1 MYTANQNMTTPWHP
15 PWPLPHEWENI
26 CTAHPSELTESTN
39 LAATATPRPTIV
51 PLSTPCHLSSAQLCA
66 AWAACGAL
74 AGETGQRGFWLGDA
88 TGVGKGRTIAAILI
102 ERDISAPSAPYGAW
116 VTTNTTLLDV
126 AARDIDIVAGDNA
139 AVRMQRDGAL
149 LLCTYGTLRDAAAFA
164 AIVERLRAAGKGG
177 TIVFDEAHAAI
188 SERSTVGK
196 AVRTLQRQAPEA
208 GVVYSTATA
217 ASQVSQ
223 LGYMERLGMWGRSTG
238 HQFATHAQFASAMK
252 ARGPAALELLS
263 LDLKRRGVYIARALA
278 ASDAPARMVAAP
290 LTQDQQDL
298 YDSCCAFWA
307 TRGSTL
313 HKMSFF
319 RQLIT
324 ALKVPFAVARA
335 QEHLQAGRTVIFSL
349 QHTGASAR
357 IRGADSALR
366 EKILR
371 ASDGTEVN
379 LAARLP
385 LDTIDRLR
393 DALQS
398 YGVVELS
405 GRASGAEM
413 RRAMGAFQ
421 RGDARVA
428 LVTSAASQGLSLHA
442 NCGVGARVHM
452 MLELPW
458 TATEMQQQCG
468 RACRS
473 GQHVAPLY
481 EVIVS
486 GVPAEARFT
495 FPLEGRLANMGGMTR
510 GDMHAAYAGR
520 EALREH
526 GAGLGA
532 SNRSALMLI
541 TALRAVR
548 TAACQRGVFE
558 MAPQRAALRA
568 AWQRMWARLPPGQ
581 LATDAS
587 RLCHRFGPVMVG
599 VLIVYTVLHST
610 LQTCDLAL
618 LRDVATISQSST
630 TAQYWRGGASVVCA
644 PSTWTPASHLLHPPK
659 IRREIKSLL
668 LCAQRASFAQLPHD
682 IILHIAGCIGSQ
694 HAESFGTDSDS
705 AAAWEAWVQ
714 HAERRD
720 VRTMVPSSTKSMMNT
735 ILELPIAAQATILA
749 NAHCIHA
756 NRHHR
761 AIAATDVGVQTL
773 DAYVLGQR
781 KIDMN
786 LDVTISSVGP
796 LRRLTVQAVYRAPQD
811 LQVGAT
817 LVAPRGGTVIGHGVL
832 PRGACYI
839 LVQGLSRRATE
850 LWLAGRARP
859 SRQDY
864 QQWATLPEA
873 DREHYVTGNAPAPKW
888 YSAWKTQGEE
898 YSRRREQ
905 EAAQIWG
912 YIDVATER
920 ALDMWDQSQKR
931 VVRCQPP
938 HVPQSFTCLVVSSAL
953 TRP

>member
-1 MYTANQNMTTPWHP
+1 MYTANQTMTTPWHP
-15 PWPLPHEWENI
+15 PWPLPDEWQNL
-26 CTAHPSELTESTN
+26 CAAHPSELTESTN
-39 LAATATPRPTIV
+39 LAATAAPRPTIV
-51 PLSTPCHLSSAQLCA
+51 PSSTPRRLSSAQLCA

-74 AGETGQRGFWLGDA
+74 AGESGHRGFWLGDA
-88 TGVGKGRTIAAILI
+88 TGVGKGRTIAAILV
-102 ERDISAPSAPYGAW
+102 ERDTAASSAPYGVW

-126 AARDIDIVAGDNA
+126 AARDIDTVAGDDA
-139 AVRMQRDGAL
+139 AVRMQRDGSL

-164 AIVERLRAAGKGG
+164 AIVERLRAAGAAA

-188 SERSTVGK
+188 SERSAVGK
-196 AVRTLQRQAPEA
+196 AVRTLQRDAPEA

-223 LGYMERLGMWGRSTG
+223 LGYMERLGMWGRAG
-238 HQFATHAQFASAMK
+238 HQFATHAHFASAMK
-252 ARGPAALELLS
+252 SRGPAALELLS
-263 LDLKRRGVYIARALA
+263 LDLKRRGVYIARAMA
-278 ASDAPARMVAAP
+278 ASSTPARTVTAP
-290 LTQDQQDL
+290 LTQSQREL
-298 YDSCCAFWA
+298 YDACCEFWA
-307 TRGSTL
+307 ARGSTL

-335 QEHLQAGRTVIFSL
+335 EEHLQAGRTVIFSL

-357 IRGADSALR
+357 MRGADSALR
-366 EKILR
+366 EKIVR
-371 ASDGTEVN
+371 ASDGAEVD

-393 DALQS
+393 DALRHH
-398 YGVVELS
+398 GVVELS
-405 GRASGAEM
+405 GRASDAEM
-413 RRAMGAFQ
+413 RRAVQAFQ

-442 NCGVGARVHM
+442 SCGVGPRVHM

-473 GQHVAPLY
+473 GQDVAPLY
-481 EVIVS
+481 EVVVS

-526 GAGLGA
+526 GGELGA
-532 SNRSALMLI
+532 SDRSALLLI

-548 TAACQRGVFE
+548 AKACERGVFE
-558 MAPQRAALRA
+558 AAPQRAALRA

-610 LQTCDLAL
+610 LHTCDLAL

-630 TAQYWRGGASVVCA
+630 TAQYWRGGAAAVCA
-644 PSTWTPASHLLHPPK
+644 PGAWTPAAHALHPPRL
-659 IRREIKSLL
+659 RREIKTLL
-668 LCAQRASFAQLPHD
+668 LCTQREPFARLPHD
-682 IILHIAGCIGSQ
+682 IVLHIAGYIGGQ
-694 HAESFGTDSDS
+694 HAESFGTDAES
-705 AAAWEAWVQ
+705 ASAWEAWVRR
-714 HAERRD
+714 AEGRD
-720 VRTMVPSSTKSMMNT
+720 VRAMVPSSTKAMMNT
-735 ILELPIAAQATILA
+735 ILELPIAAQGTILA
-749 NAHCIHA
+749 NARCVHA
-756 NRHHR
+756 HRHHR
-761 AIAATDVGVQTL
+761 AVGATDVGVQTL

-781 KIDMN
+781 KIDMY
-786 LDVTISSVGP
+786 LDVAISRVGR
-796 LRRLTVQAVYRAPQD
+796 LRRITVQAAYRAPRD
-811 LQVGAT
+811 LQVGPT

-873 DREHYVTGNAPAPKW
+873 DRERYVAGNAPTSDW
-888 YSAWKTQGEE
+888 YRAWRAQGEE
-898 YSRRREQ
+898 YGLRRAQ
-905 EAAQIWG
+905 EAAQIGG

-920 ALDMWDQSQKR
+920 ALDMWDRSQKR

-938 HVPQSFTCLVVSSAL
+938 HVPQSFTCLVVESAL
-953 TRP
+953 TRL